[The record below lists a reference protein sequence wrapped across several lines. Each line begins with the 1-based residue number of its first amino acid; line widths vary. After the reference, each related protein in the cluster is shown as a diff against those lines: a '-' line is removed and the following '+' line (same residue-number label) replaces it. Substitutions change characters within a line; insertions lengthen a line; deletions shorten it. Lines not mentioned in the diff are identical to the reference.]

1 MIDSRAWA
9 ETHPAVGPNTFVI
22 RAAVPQ
28 IAIIAVS
35 EIRARCMATSPGLEG
50 NRQCFAFLVEWNF
63 VTLLGLCTR

>member
-1 MIDSRAWA
+1 
-9 ETHPAVGPNTFVI
+9 
-22 RAAVPQ
+22 VPQ

-35 EIRARCMATSPGLEG
+35 EIRARCKATSPGLEG